1 MKNINVRS
9 YNLGLYEVPHE
20 TFGGV
25 CLDVGANV
33 GSFLKKYV
41 NHFRKIHYYEPLDR
55 CFKICQDFS
64 KNYSHIH
71 GFNKAGYSVSG
82 KRLRMISHLNLDSGS
97 CAVES
102 ELLNDDWDI
111 NNMINCVESIC
122 LEDMIKELD
131 EPVIDY
137 LKMDCETS
145 EYHILFEKDLT
156 IFNYIGIE
164 VHAQPGELK
173 HSQLIS
179 HIKTTHQLVSGDATY
194 KSNLNN
200 ELFFKRL
207 E

>member
-1 MKNINVRS
+1 
-9 YNLGLYEVPHE
+9 
-20 TFGGV
+20 
-25 CLDVGANV
+25 
-33 GSFLKKYV
+33 
-41 NHFRKIHYYEPLDR
+41 
-55 CFKICQDFS
+55 
-64 KNYSHIH
+64 
-71 GFNKAGYSVSG
+71 
-82 KRLRMISHLNLDSGS
+82 
-97 CAVES
+97 
-102 ELLNDDWDI
+102 
-111 NNMINCVESIC
+111 MINCVESIC

-207 E
+207 EWVMKQVYYFKEEELTGSARNLLSGTYKGYVVNEPSDHNSEKSIEIFNEFMQKNQNIKFNIISDNEDFCFADLTNVRIGLDWL